1 MAKKFQIS
9 LIIILFL
16 SLWVPAFAEDSG
28 NSSNNEFGVNIKN
41 KEEKFIN
48 GFSGGVSNR
57 IPPPNPVEPPSSD
70 IGSAVQILHF
80 QERKDPNDRR
90 ARLLVNGGPQTGSY
104 CLTEGDQL
112 GTMALVPP
120 DWGDGLDTPYNTS
133 GGLRGCVPLTP
144 EELEAAGFETAE
156 VDGQTVLRVTQVV
169 LSVEDFNTF
178 PVTPAQAHQERAPH
192 TLKNYNTNFWAD
204 PNPQEFTRTIAGQEV
219 ALRATPV
226 SYTFAYGDGTTLGPV
241 SYPGY
246 QLGEDIWDQ
255 ATDTSHKYTEPG
267 DYEFT
272 ITTSYRGEY
281 SVSGG
286 PWQVIDGT
294 VERTTDPQLVR
305 VWRVKAGLVADDC
318 EQNPQA
324 WGCPG
329 T

>member
-1 MAKKFQIS
+1 MRKILLGI
-9 LIIILFL
+9 LILATMFL
-16 SLWVPAFAEDSG
+16 TRMSIAYAETKGTSGTDNFKVSVKHTDAFAKGFEGYEENRETPQPINEVSG
-28 NSSNNEFGVNIKN
+28 
-41 KEEKFIN
+41 
-48 GFSGGVSNR
+48 
-57 IPPPNPVEPPSSD
+57 D
-70 IGSAVQILHF
+70 ASAAVKLIHF
-80 QERKDPNDRR
+80 QEHRDPNDTR
-90 ARLLVNGGPQTGSY
+90 ARLQKGGSVQPGTY
-104 CLTEGDQL
+104 CLATNNKL
-112 GTMALVPP
+112 GVLSLVPP
-120 DWGDGLDTPYNTS
+120 DWGDGSDTPYNTRQ
-133 GGLRGCVPLTP
+133 GTLGCVPLTP

-219 ALRATPV
+219 ALRAIPV
-226 SYTFAYGDGTTLGPV
+226 SYTFNYGDGTTLGPV

-246 QLGEDIWDQ
+246 QLGEEVWDQ
-255 ATDTSHKYTEPG
+255 PTDTSHKYTEPG

-281 SVSGG
+281 SVNGG

-318 EQNPQA
+318 EQNPRA

-329 T
+329 A